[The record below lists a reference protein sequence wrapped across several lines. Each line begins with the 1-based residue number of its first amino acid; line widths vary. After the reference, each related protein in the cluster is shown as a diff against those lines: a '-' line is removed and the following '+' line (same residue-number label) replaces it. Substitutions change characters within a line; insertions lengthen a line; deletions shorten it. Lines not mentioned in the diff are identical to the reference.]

1 MELRV
6 AMTATDIGL
15 ASVIKGALEAAGID
29 AVLSDT
35 AMGSVYPGTLMAT
48 IDVMVRAEDFAH
60 AQDVLAQCENC
71 ARDDEHEEA

>member
-48 IDVMVRAEDFAH
+48 INVMVREEDFAR
-60 AQDVLAQCENC
+60 AQDVLAQFENG
-71 ARDDEHEEA
+71 ALDEHEEA